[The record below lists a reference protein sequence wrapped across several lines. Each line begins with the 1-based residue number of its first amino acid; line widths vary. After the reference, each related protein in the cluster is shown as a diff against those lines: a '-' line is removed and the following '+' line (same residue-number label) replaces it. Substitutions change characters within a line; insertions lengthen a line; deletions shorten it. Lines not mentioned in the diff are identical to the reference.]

1 MRSHGARLLV
11 PFVPRRTGWNTALNC
26 ASSQNLQ
33 QPLSQKTPPES
44 QTQNR
49 KSWMK
54 IASAW
59 RRQRA
64 RLFNSS
70 AMANITSRAHS
81 WSTNSS
87 TSTVMPRGGPSYLR
101 RSYTLQASNIPAK
114 RTAME
119 TISTGY
125 STRGEYQCCQDR
137 QLPLTAVFLNLLM
150 QRAVLLSLL
159 QVCWFVPA
167 WATLRLTYGRAGTV

>member
-1 MRSHGARLLV
+1 MSHVARLLV
-11 PFVPRRTGWNTALNC
+11 RFVPGRTGWNTALSC

-33 QPLSQKTPPES
+33 QPLSQKTPPQS
-44 QTQNR
+44 RTQKR

-59 RRQRA
+59 RRHRA
-64 RLFNSS
+64 RLPNSS
-70 AMANITSRAHS
+70 VMANITSRAHS

-87 TSTVMPRGGPSYLR
+87 TSTAMPRGGPSYLR
-101 RSYTLQASNIPAK
+101 RSYMLQASNIPAK

-119 TISTGY
+119 TIFAGC

-137 QLPLTAVFLNLLM
+137 QLPLTAVCLNLLM

-159 QVCWFVPA
+159 PVCRFVPA
-167 WATLRLTYGRAGTV
+167 SATPRLTYGRAGTV